1 MPHPSHPTHDHRAV
15 HPPHAP
21 HRHHPPGGASDPF
34 DPVLEGVDPLSV
46 DVFRAFKRAMVLN
59 RHLMMAALA
68 GEDAR
73 PAQAFCLLAL
83 SRTDGLSQSE
93 LAAALHVSRPTVTTM
108 LQKMEAAG
116 TVERRAD
123 EHDQRVT
130 RLHLTPEGHQLAER
144 MRTVHAQVIDS
155 TIGSLSEADRRELL
169 RLLQALNEHAAAMLH
184 EPGDAR

>member
-1 MPHPSHPTHDHRAV
+1 MPHPSHPPYDTR
-15 HPPHAP
+15 PPHG
-21 HRHHPPGGASDPF
+21 HHPPDGPPDPF

-59 RHLMMAALA
+59 RRLMVSALA
-68 GEDAR
+68 DEDAH
-73 PAQAFCLLAL
+73 PAQAFGLLAL
-83 SRTDGLSQSE
+83 SRTDGLSQSD
-93 LAAALHVSRPTVTTM
+93 LASALHVSRPTVTTM

-130 RLHLTPEGHQLAER
+130 RLYLTPQGRQVAER
-144 MRTVHAQVIDS
+144 MRAVHAQVIDA
-155 TIGSLSEADRRELL
+155 TIGSLSESDRRELL

-184 EPGDAR
+184 ESGDAR